1 MNQESDA
8 MTNQP
13 LFQQYHFEG
22 IRHIPP
28 VEALRLVGQGEALL
42 LDVREAYEVEAARP
56 GLDAGML
63 WIPMSEL
70 HLRINEL
77 PKDKTIIVM
86 CAHGIR
92 SVQVVHFLVNQQH
105 INALNL
111 DGAFEQWC
119 VDRLPVHE

>member
-1 MNQESDA
+1 
-8 MTNQP
+8 MTNKP

-22 IRHIPP
+22 IKHVQPR
-28 VEALRLVGQGEALL
+28 EAVQMVSQGEAML

-56 GLDAGML
+56 ALTSGMV

-70 HLRINEL
+70 QIRVGEL
-77 PKDKTIIVM
+77 PASETIIVM

-92 SVQVVHFLVNQQH
+92 SVQVVHFLVNH
-105 INALNL
+105 HKINALNL

-119 VDRLPVHE
+119 IDQLPTQ